1 MIKRK
6 NGVDEIAE
14 VLQRKILE
22 TDLKEGDR
30 LPSHEELA
38 QELGVGKAS
47 LREGLQKLSGVGVID
62 LRQLFGECSSG
73 NHRTCPFG
81 ST

>member
-6 NGVDEIAE
+6 NVADEIAE
-14 VLQRKILE
+14 GLQRKILE

-38 QELGVGKAS
+38 QEKRKSPMRLSSRIKKWLGHYPFA
-47 LREGLQKLSGVGVID
+47 E
-62 LRQLFGECSSG
+62 F
-73 NHRTCPFG
+73 NH
-81 ST
+81 